1 VDPRIGGFIVL
12 LAFYIPFT
20 SSQAVDKY
28 IVCGDNGESDF
39 EAAGIAPKG
48 KTNPAFAGQRA
59 EGRVASW
66 SFCCASG
73 LIKVPF
79 Y

>member
-1 VDPRIGGFIVL
+1 L
-12 LAFYIPFT
+12 LAFYISFT

-28 IVCGDNGESDF
+28 IVCVDNGESEF

-48 KTNPAFAGQRA
+48 KTNPAFGGQRA
-59 EGRVASW
+59 KDRVASW
-66 SFCCASG
+66 SSYCASG

>member
-1 VDPRIGGFIVL
+1 
-12 LAFYIPFT
+12 
-20 SSQAVDKY
+20 VDKY

-39 EAAGIAPKG
+39 EAAGIAPTG

-59 EGRVASW
+59 EDRVASW